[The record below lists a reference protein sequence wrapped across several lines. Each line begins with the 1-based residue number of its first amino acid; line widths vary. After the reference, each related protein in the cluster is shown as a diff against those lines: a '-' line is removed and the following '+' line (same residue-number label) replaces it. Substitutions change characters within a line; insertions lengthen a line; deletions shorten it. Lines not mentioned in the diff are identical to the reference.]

1 MSFLSKF
8 AKCSSL
14 VEMVDS
20 LSASCTH
27 KTNNSLLFIFFEVC
41 PLDMRF
47 NPSNINQKTGA
58 SCTHLCVPPPL
69 SCAHWNCPMKR
80 MIMPTMLADFRVQ
93 INVFR
98 TSPPPPL
105 QRDIVGEAGGWWWGN
120 NSQLSGG
127 KLQPE
132 LSGCDNFFLCK
143 FVPPW
148 RDEQHPSQ
156 VIPKWRT
163 PRIRQ
168 FSSSLLVPSRSIPS
182 HPKMTNTAC
191 WSHLDPCGKGNG
203 KEILCWIRASR
214 PTDGSLF
221 FVRPNYPPFSTWPPS
236 IFPKQYH
243 KHCLQHFPSPWIG
256 PNISRNV
263 ILRFHRGFPIVLSK
277 EDNQKT
283 WNPN

>member
-105 QRDIVGEAGGWWWGN
+105 QRDIVGEAGGWV
-120 NSQLSGG
+120 GG
-127 KLQPE
+127 GAIIP
-132 LSGCDNFFLCK
+132 NFL
-143 FVPPW
+143 V
-148 RDEQHPSQ
+148 ENYNQNYLAA
-156 VIPKWRT
+156 IT
-163 PRIRQ
+163 
-168 FSSSLLVPSRSIPS
+168 SSSASLCLPDETNSI
-182 HPKMTNTAC
+182 HPKSSQNDEHRGFINFPLAC
-191 WSHLDPCGKGNG
+191 WSHLDPSQIIPKWQ
-203 KEILCWIRASR
+203 ILLVGPIWIRVEKEMERKSCVESGHLGR
-214 PTDGSLF
+214 QTDPSSLSGPITHHF
-221 FVRPNYPPFSTWPPS
+221 QRGHPQFSQNNTTN
-236 IFPKQYH
+236 IA
-243 KHCLQHFPSPWIG
+243 L
-256 PNISRNV
+256 NISH
-263 ILRFHRGFPIVLSK
+263 LL
-277 EDNQKT
+277 E
-283 WNPN
+283 